1 MKIEALETLLVDRYL
16 YVKIYTDT
24 GLIGIGESGAWGF
37 LESSEAAI
45 HTFGEYLI
53 GEDPLLIEHHW
64 QYMYRAFHFR
74 GSAIM
79 GAISAI
85 DIALWDIAGQFHQ
98 VPIYAL
104 LGGKVRDKIR
114 AYFHVLGDTKEKL
127 VEGVKNAKKEG
138 FTAVGHLTPFLD
150 EDRSVPYFKTHV
162 DKMTDA
168 INTVAM
174 YREVAGK
181 DVDLCIEIHRRLTPA
196 EAVVLGKGIE
206 VFYPYFIEDPI
217 LPENY
222 DSMAYVASKIDVP
235 IATGERFLSIHEF
248 EMLLTRDAVQYVRPD
263 VCMAG
268 GISHTKKIAS
278 LAESRYVNVVPH
290 NPLSPVSTAACV
302 QLAACIP
309 NFGLQELPH
318 DENHSPKKD
327 IVDSP
332 LKVENGFILL
342 PDSPGLGI
350 KLKDGIE
357 DMYPPNPRKIETRLG
372 TDGSIVDQ

>member
-1 MKIEALETLLVDRYL
+1 MKIEALETLLVDKYL

-85 DIALWDIAGQFHQ
+85 DIALWDIAGQVYQ

-114 AYFHVLGDTKEKL
+114 AYLHVLGDTKEKL
-127 VEGVKNAKKEG
+127 IEGVKNAKRDG

-168 INTVAM
+168 IDTVAM

-206 VFYPYFIEDPI
+206 EFYPYFIEDPI

-235 IATGERFLSIHEF
+235 IATGERH
-248 EMLLTRDAVQYVRPD
+248 LTRWGFREVIEGEMCAVLQPD
-263 VCMAG
+263 IRHCG
-268 GISHTKKIAS
+268 GILELKKIANM
-278 LAESRYVNVVPH
+278 AETHYVAVAPH
-290 NPLSPVSTAACV
+290 NSNGPIST
-302 QLAACIP
+302 LASLHLDMSIP
-309 NFGLQELPH
+309 NAFLQEIFV
-318 DENHSPKKD
+318 S
-327 IVDSP
+327 
-332 LKVENGFILL
+332 FIDRYKEVLTN
-342 PDSPGLGI
+342 PI
-350 KLKDGIE
+350 NIE
-357 DMYPPNPRKIETRLG
+357 DGLATVPDGPGWGADLDTEALAKYPATDFTQIESEPYL
-372 TDGSIVDQ
+372 DF